1 MSSYTKFLESEEDEN
16 KLSTDNIIS
25 LISNLKKKCKDSN
38 IEVVDECNIEDGN
51 IDIDIT
57 IKVPDGRSF
66 RELWVGDSQF
76 LEELN
81 NASFEKFKFINNYQ
95 AIWSKEHCSIE
106 AFING
111 TNSSGAPF
119 SPLRMLRSL
128 GLSDNDENGFLEYE
142 LITPEGF
149 QSDLII
155 KIKIASPEIS
165 ALCDVR
171 IGRFP
176 VLEIKNINVTTHD
189 ESLEIL
195 NKISNSI
202 FFEMDINRNISFHL
216 LRSNRPIRR
225 KARNNSDI
233 PIMFPKNTYDNEPM
247 TLYWYARRAL
257 NMPLL
262 QYLAYYQAIEFYY
275 PIFYNADLSRRIK
288 SILRSPNFR
297 YEKDTDIVKLINT
310 LKGKGNGV
318 ASERE
323 QLKATL
329 KECINPED
337 LKFFIDSN
345 NERKVILTKKLS
357 NITSHAIQTN
367 QSDEGLIAN
376 LVERIYSIRCKIV
389 HIKADDKVDDL
400 KLLLPFSKEEDSIQ
414 HDIDLIQYV
423 AQNIIVHCSKPF
435 ESF

>member
-1 MSSYTKFLESEEDEN
+1 MSSFANLVASDEDEN
-16 KLSTDNIIS
+16 ILTNEEIIS
-25 LISNLKKKCKDSN
+25 LISKLKEKCKHCNLKISDASK
-38 IEVVDECNIEDGN
+38 IEDGN

-57 IKVPDGRSF
+57 IEIPDGRSF
-66 RELWVGDSQF
+66 RELWIGDSNY
-76 LEELN
+76 LEEVN
-81 NASFEKFKFINNYQ
+81 NTSFEKFKFINNYQ
-95 AIWSKEHCSIE
+95 AIWSEEHCSIE
-106 AFING
+106 AFIYG
-111 TNSSGAPF
+111 TNSRGAPF

-128 GLSDNDENGFLEYE
+128 DMSNNNEKGFLEYE
-142 LITPEGF
+142 LTTPEGF

-155 KIKIASPEIS
+155 KIKRASPEIA
-165 ALCDVR
+165 ALCDVQTER
-171 IGRFP
+171 SPI
-176 VLEIKNINVTTHD
+176 LEIKNINVDTHD
-189 ESLEIL
+189 KSLEIL

-202 FFEMDINRNISFHL
+202 FFEMDINKNISFHL
-216 LRSNRPIRR
+216 LRSNRPLRR
-225 KARNNSDI
+225 RTSNNSDI

-275 PIFYNADLSRRIK
+275 PIFHNADLSRKIK
-288 SILRSPNFR
+288 SILRSPSFR
-297 YEKDTDIVKLINT
+297 YEKDTDIVKLINA
-310 LKGKGNGV
+310 LKGKSNGV

-337 LKFFIDSN
+337 LKIFIDSN
-345 NERKVILTKKLS
+345 DERKVVLTKKLS
-357 NITSHAIQTN
+357 NITSHAIQVN
-367 QSDEGLIAN
+367 QGDEGLIAN

-423 AQNIIVHCSKPF
+423 AQKIIVHCSK
-435 ESF
+435 SFDSL